1 MTRLYLVDNSVF
13 QRLPH
18 RPQVADA
25 LRSFATRGL
34 FATCLPITL
43 EAGRSATNAS
53 QHARVLE
60 LINAR
65 QQLAITAEVEQLAV
79 TLQAAIWSG
88 GLVRAT
94 GVNDLVIAATAIV
107 HGAVVL
113 HYDADYEHIA
123 TVSELHHSWVVPR
136 GSVS

>member
-1 MTRLYLVDNSVF
+1 MTTLYLVDNSVL

-43 EAGRSATNAS
+43 EAGHSATNAS

-60 LINAR
+60 LISAR
-65 QQLAITAEVEQLAV
+65 RQLEITTEVERLTV
-79 TLQAAIWSG
+79 ELQAALWSG
-88 GLVRAT
+88 GLVRAA

-123 TVSELHHSWVVPR
+123 TVSELHQSWVVPR
-136 GSVS
+136 SSVS